1 MSAPSSSPAPAAGP
15 RPRPIDTAG
24 VMPTPRLRRLYR
36 HVQPAVEALFE
47 FPALWRLY
55 DAASRP
61 GLEGPMFAGAVLAEL
76 GVTWAID
83 AADLAAVRA
92 VAGPM
97 VVVSNHPHGG
107 LDALAMVQVLE
118 LLRPGGWRMLSNQV
132 VCSIPEFGPRLV
144 AVDPLGR
151 GAESL
156 RINQQGLARA
166 FRHLKAGEIL
176 GVFPAGRV
184 SHRDRTLGAVCDR
197 AWSDHVF
204 RLAEKSGAHVACFH
218 IPGQNSARFLR
229 VPPAWSRL
237 RALALCPEIVHPP
250 SRHLPVRLAALLAPG
265 DVRRLAATPGAGNR
279 LRAQCF
285 LRADRERPRPAA
297 VAAPTGRPK
306 PPVAEPEPVT
316 ALRAEVARIE
326 GRCRLLS
333 SPDGEIDVLLFQGVA
348 APGLLRALGRCREIT
363 FRAAGQGVGRPCDLS
378 PEDDY
383 YHHLVLWHRAQGG
396 IIGAYRL
403 GFTREI
409 IAQRG
414 RAALYL
420 DHIFE
425 FDRRFHDVL
434 GPAIELSRSF
444 VMPDSQRDNRAL
456 ALLWRGLGAAAVR
469 HGCPTL
475 FGSVTISNDHHP
487 ASRALLV
494 EHLQRNYADT
504 PERRGLV
511 RARRPFV
518 PVTTYHRLAGD
529 AYAGQPIDALAP
541 VVETIEGGQRGIP
554 PLMRYYCT
562 VGAKY
567 LAYHVEPSF
576 QDALYC
582 LLRVD
587 LNAIPAAYRR
597 KFLGDAPSVGIVPAP
612 AAAAAAEPAL
622 AS

>member
-1 MSAPSSSPAPAAGP
+1 MSAPSPFPAPAPGP

-24 VMPTPRLRRLYR
+24 VMPTPLLRRLYR

-55 DAASRP
+55 DASSRP
-61 GLEGPMFAGAVLAEL
+61 GLEGPTFARAVLEEL
-76 GVTWAID
+76 GVTWSIAE
-83 AADLAAVRA
+83 ADLAAVRA
-92 VAGPM
+92 VTGPM
-97 VVVSNHPHGG
+97 VVVANHPYGG
-107 LDALAMVQVLE
+107 LDALALVQVLE
-118 LLRPGGWRMLSNQV
+118 ALRPGGWRMLSNQV
-132 VCSIPEFGPRLV
+132 VCSIPEFGPRLI

-151 GAESL
+151 SEESL

-166 FRHLKAGEIL
+166 FRHLKAGDIL

-184 SHRDRTLGAVCDR
+184 SHRERALGAVCDR

-204 RLAEKSGAHVACFH
+204 RLAEKSGASVACFH

-237 RALALCPEIVHPP
+237 RALALCPEIVHPA

-265 DVRRLAATPGAGNR
+265 EVRRLAATPGSGNR

-285 LRADRERPRPAA
+285 LRDDRERPRPAA
-297 VAAPTGRPK
+297 AAAAGRPK
-306 PPVAEPEPVT
+306 PPVADPEPAE
-316 ALRAEVARIE
+316 ALRDEVARIE

-333 SPDGEIDVLLFQGVA
+333 SPEGEIDVFLFQGA
-348 APGLLRALGRCREIT
+348 EAPVLLRALGRCRELT
-363 FRAAGQGVGRPCDLS
+363 FRAAGQGVGLPCDLS

-383 YHHLVLWHRAQGG
+383 YRHLVLWHRTRGE
-396 IIGAYRL
+396 ILGAYRL
-403 GFTREI
+403 GITREI
-409 IAQRG
+409 LAQRG

-456 ALLWRGLGAAAVR
+456 ALLWRGLGAAALR

-494 EHLQRNYADT
+494 EHLQRNYADA
-504 PERRGLV
+504 PARRALV

-518 PVTTYHRLAGD
+518 PATTYHRLAGE
-529 AYAGQPIDALAP
+529 AYAGQPIDALAS
-541 VVETIEGGQRGIP
+541 VVEAIEEGQRGIP

-562 VGAKY
+562 VGAKF

-587 LNAIPAAYRR
+587 LNAIPAGYRR
-597 KFLGDAPSVGIVPAP
+597 KFLGDASSVGTVS
-612 AAAAAAEPAL
+612 AAAEPAL
-622 AS
+622 VA